1 MKNEK
6 HKKLLNSEDSI
17 FHETAKK
24 GGTFKR
30 MPPGISRRSKPV
42 ELIVDLIKTLSH
54 GLETVIIFLQK
65 LCQKEIE
72 VDVL

>member
-1 MKNEK
+1 MKQ
-6 HKKLLNSEDSI
+6 L
-17 FHETAKK
+17 KK

-54 GLETVIIFLQK
+54 GLETVVIFFTK
-65 LCQKEIE
+65 VMPERN
-72 VDVL
+72 

>member
-1 MKNEK
+1 MKQ
-6 HKKLLNSEDSI
+6 L
-17 FHETAKK
+17 KK

-30 MPPGISRRSKPV
+30 MPLGISRRSKPV
-42 ELIVDLIKTLSH
+42 ELIVDLIKTLFH
-54 GLETVIIFLQK
+54 GLETVVIFLQK

>member
-1 MKNEK
+1 VRIPFFRNQ
-6 HKKLLNSEDSI
+6 L
-17 FHETAKK
+17 KK
-24 GGTFKR
+24 GGIFKR

-42 ELIVDLIKTLSH
+42 ELIVDLIKTLFH
-54 GLETVIIFLQK
+54 GLETVVIFLQK